1 MKHYL
6 VILTFFAASAVFA
19 QPHEPELV
27 EFEPHEREATVEQQ
41 QPTYEAVIVAAF
53 KAGNAAKIAA
63 YFSENVDLSIL
74 ESENLYSR
82 SQAEQILKNF
92 FVNHKPIDF
101 TIVHKGK
108 SGQSEYFIGELTCS
122 DAIFRVTLNSKS
134 DGSVRE
140 ITALTIELN

>member
-6 VILTFFAASAVFA
+6 VILTFCAASTVFA
-19 QPHEPELV
+19 QPHGPELV
-27 EFEPHEREATVEQQ
+27 EFEPTEREATIEQQ

-134 DGSVRE
+134 DGSARE